1 MNKKISILLL
11 SLLLVSCDQVQV
23 DNPSNNDLSEI
34 EISSEEENSNS
45 ISETIEE
52 SSFVEASVT
61 DEISSEEAPS
71 DYVDYFPFTM
81 DLPNMQNIM
90 LYRYNDKI
98 NLSSYREEILAL
110 FDNLTFS
117 HDTDYSDKFS
127 YIDTFKITFG
137 PEIEYL
143 VNKDNQVLYEKNG
156 VKYYSSIDPT
166 AHYDIN
172 SLFTI
177 DLDLSKAITEESIN
191 LQIIDKPTSL
201 TISRSVADSNMAI
214 CSDEK
219 MINKIVDIF
228 SNFTLYKLDLS
239 KLSEEET
246 NKIFGIY
253 NTSFNKSYNFSLIKG
268 IRINVA
274 IDLSVYIEKDGVSYY
289 GKLSDEDYAWISYI
303 YNKYKFWGTKI

>member
-1 MNKKISILLL
+1 MIKKISILLL
-11 SLLLVSCDQVQV
+11 SLLLVSCDQVPT
-23 DNPSNNDLSEI
+23 DINDLSEI
-34 EISSEEENSNS
+34 EISSIEENSNS

-61 DEISSEEAPS
+61 DEISSEEGPSPS
-71 DYVDYFPFTM
+71 DCVDYFPFTM

-90 LYRYNDKI
+90 LYRYNDKK

-156 VKYYSSIDPT
+156 VKYYSSIDST

-201 TISRSVADSNMAI
+201 FISRSVADSNTAL

-219 MINKIVDIF
+219 MINKVVDIF

-253 NTSFNKSYNFSLIKG
+253 NTSFNKSYNFSLTKG

>member
-1 MNKKISILLL
+1 MKSKHLSFLIILVLING
-11 SLLLVSCDQVQV
+11 CGYV
-23 DNPSNNDLSEI
+23 DNPSNDDLSEI

-52 SSFVEASVT
+52 SSFVEPSVT

-81 DLPNMQNIM
+81 DLPDMQNIL
-90 LYRYNDKI
+90 LYRYNDKK

-201 TISRSVADSNMAI
+201 TISRSVLDSNMAF

-219 MINKIVDIF
+219 MINKVVDIF

-253 NTSFNKSYNFSLIKG
+253 NTSFNKSYNFSLTKG

-289 GKLSDEDYAWISYI
+289 GKLSDEEYAWISYI
-303 YNKYKFWGTKI
+303 YNKF

>member
-1 MNKKISILLL
+1 MNIKNSILLL
-11 SLLLVSCDQVQV
+11 SLLLLVSCDQVPT
-23 DNPSNNDLSEI
+23 DNNDLSEI

-52 SSFVEASVT
+52 SSFVEPSVT

-81 DLPNMQNIM
+81 DLPDMQNIL

-98 NLSSYREEILAL
+98 NISSYREEILAL

-201 TISRSVADSNMAI
+201 TISRSVVDSNMAH
-214 CSDEK
+214 CRDEK

-253 NTSFNKSYNFSLIKG
+253 NTSFNKSYNFSLTKG

>member
-1 MNKKISILLL
+1 MKSKHLSFLIILVLING
-11 SLLLVSCDQVQV
+11 CGHV
-23 DNPSNNDLSEI
+23 DNPSNDDLSEI
-34 EISSEEENSNS
+34 EFSSEEENSNS

-61 DEISSEEAPS
+61 DEISSEEGPSPS

-81 DLPNMQNIM
+81 DLPNMQNIL

-201 TISRSVADSNMAI
+201 TISRSVLDSNMAH
-214 CSDEK
+214 CTDEK
-219 MINKIVDIF
+219 MINKVVDIF

-239 KLSEEET
+239 KLSEKET

-253 NTSFNKSYNFSLIKG
+253 NTSFNKSYNFSLAKG

-289 GKLSDEDYAWISYI
+289 GKLSDEEYAWISYI
-303 YNKYKFWGTKI
+303 YNKF